1 MTKEHNAML
10 NLHKD
15 NINLTLSVHINKS
28 YIIYENSIQFNS
40 ITKSLKQIFTGAIM
54 LGSFYA
60 NAQVN
65 CIGIAEWNG
74 STVYDPTSA
83 NKQAVYNNV
92 LYTANWWI
100 QNARPDLN
108 SGVAGSGKPWTTV
121 GTCPTTTTG
130 TSGATSWTLNGNL
143 ANPTTAFLGT
153 TDFKPLTFKV
163 NNLNAG
169 FIYPQNFFLFSNED
183 EGNWHG
189 SYFRADFNGRV
200 SIRAPKNQ
208 ANQFNILM
216 LYSSDATTP
225 KATAGFKHYLGFSHA
240 KYATQEEYAVI
251 NAYEFNSATG
261 AGAGKD
267 LILQNTN
274 EGKVFIGTNVTKPT
288 EKLEVQGNIKVSN
301 DLIFDNGKSLRQ
313 ALANNTGVWQQS
325 TLNTNNIY
333 YKTGLVGIGTD
344 LFPNADYQ
352 LRVNGK
358 ILCKGLKVQAT
369 GWADYVFK
377 PNYKLMN
384 LDSLNMNKL
393 LLQKVEELT
402 LYTIQLHNRLKELE
416 ATKK

>member
-1 MTKEHNAML
+1 
-10 NLHKD
+10 
-15 NINLTLSVHINKS
+15 
-28 YIIYENSIQFNS
+28 
-40 ITKSLKQIFTGAIM
+40 M

-60 NAQVN
+60 NAQQVN
-65 CIGIAEWNG
+65 CTGIADWNG
-74 STVYDPTSA
+74 STVYDPAST

-100 QNARPDLN
+100 QNSRPDLN

-121 GTCPTTTTG
+121 GTCSNTTSGTTG
-130 TSGATSWTLNGNL
+130 AASWTLNGNL

-274 EGKVFIGTNVTKPT
+274 EGNVFIGANVTKPS

-301 DLIFDNGKSLRQ
+301 DLIFDNGRSLRQ

-377 PNYKLMN
+377 PNYQLMN
-384 LDSLNMNKL
+384 LDSLNTFVQTNQHLPEVPSEKEVLEKEGFELEQMNKL

-416 ATKK
+416 AAKK